1 MLKELQEKLQLEIK
15 RMEDKLVGMVSAEI
29 KNQKIDAKVSEDL
42 SSVAVI
48 MSNERQEEGRITQ
61 NEYKFTLEVRE
72 GNKKSKLYS
81 ALMNVLLIVD
91 KKVVGSY
98 SVASVVDV
106 EVINFVFSVIESFR
120 ESELNAAPTE

>member
-15 RMEDKLVGMVSAEI
+15 RMEDKLIGMVSAEI

>member
-48 MSNERQEEGRITQ
+48 MSNERQEDGRITQ

-81 ALMNVLLIVD
+81 ALMNVLLLVD

-98 SVASVVDV
+98 TVASVVDV